1 MNNGLPGMSD
11 LYNNSAVAS
20 WPVAVEEGRSQ
31 PGYVHPIG
39 GAVEEQLLA
48 LFDVL
53 HQPALR
59 YAISF
64 GLERQDAEDVLQ
76 EVFLALFQ
84 HLVKDKPKDNL
95 RSWVFRV
102 THNLALKRRMLYG
115 KQGCSDSEL
124 NADMSRWADPSPGP
138 EEALLFTERQMR
150 LRRVLEALP
159 DKDQACLRLRAEG
172 LRYREIARVLGISLG
187 AVASSIVRGL
197 ERLERAG

>member
-1 MNNGLPGMSD
+1 MIVSGLGPSPAMSD
-11 LYNNSAVAS
+11 LYHNSTAAS
-20 WPVAVEEGRSQ
+20 WPLAAGKGRAQTDDGAIEEE
-31 PGYVHPIG
+31 V
-39 GAVEEQLLA
+39 LA
-48 LFDVL
+48 LFDAL

-84 HLVKDKPKDNL
+84 HLVKEKPKDNL

-102 THNLALKRRMLYG
+102 THNLALKRRMACAR
-115 KQGCSDSEL
+115 QSCSDREFDEG
-124 NADMSRWADPSPGP
+124 ASRWADPAPDP
-138 EEALLFTERQMR
+138 EATVLFTERQLR

-172 LRYREIARVLGISLG
+172 LRYREIAKVLGISLG
-187 AVASSIVRGL
+187 AVASSMVRAL